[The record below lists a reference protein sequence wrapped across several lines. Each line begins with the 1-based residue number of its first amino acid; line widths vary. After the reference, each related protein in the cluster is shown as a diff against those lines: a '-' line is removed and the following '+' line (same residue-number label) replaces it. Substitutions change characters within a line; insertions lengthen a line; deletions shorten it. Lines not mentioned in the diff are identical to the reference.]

1 MMEGAVRTT
10 VVVTD
15 KDGGGGGQ
23 NEGCGGENT
32 RRQHLQGQK
41 ERLSRKRRRRK
52 AEKRERRG
60 QNYQITLLVHT
71 KITVLP
77 MVLYLCLKLCVYLS
91 FLLSIICCEKGF
103 FLKIPT
109 GLVKNII
116 FSNIVK
122 ETNFITH
129 WGSVTLNLQHVCA

>member
-41 ERLSRKRRRRK
+41 ERLSRKRRRK